1 MVDVE
6 IVFGAVLHSI
16 WLLPVLAVLI
26 AIDGPL
32 PVLPS
37 ETLLMSAFAVAFV
50 EQDGVAVLGFF
61 LAALVGSVIGDLAV
75 FGLGRSSNR
84 MLADSFSMGRVD
96 YGLSTWVRRHLL
108 GNPGFTLVGARF
120 VPGGRLVSTAAAGRY
135 GLGLLRFLPW
145 SVASSA
151 AWSIYMLLVGLL
163 LGPLSGG
170 SPLLAL
176 LAGVVMAILTAG
188 AFALIGVVRTRR
200 GSCLPAGPT
209 RPRTRALPGLRRT
222 HGGIRPPCPPHLD
235 QPVPAEAPRSAGTGH
250 SPQRSSAS
258 GVSVRSQMPTN
269 GGRRSPIGAVLT
281 EAIHGL
287 VPRSEGCGLVDPG
300 ERVNPYTVHRRS

>member
-1 MVDVE
+1 VVDVE

-50 EQDGVAVLGFF
+50 EHDAVAVLGFF
-61 LAALVGSVIGDLAV
+61 LAALVGSVVGDLAV

-84 MLADSFSMGRVD
+84 VFAGSVSLGGVEC
-96 YGLSTWVRRHLL
+96 GLSRWVRRHLL
-108 GNPGFTLVGARF
+108 GNPGFALVGARF

-135 GLGLLRFLPW
+135 GLGLMRFLPW
-145 SVASSA
+145 SVVSSA
-151 AWSIYMLLVGLL
+151 AWSGYMLLVGLL
-163 LGPLSGG
+163 LGPLTGG

-188 AFALIGVVRTRR
+188 AFALLGVLRTRW
-200 GSCLPAGPT
+200 GSRMPAA
-209 RPRTRALPGLRRT
+209 RPDPELALSRA
-222 HGGIRPPCPPHLD
+222 
-235 QPVPAEAPRSAGTGH
+235 
-250 SPQRSSAS
+250 
-258 GVSVRSQMPTN
+258 
-269 GGRRSPIGAVLT
+269 
-281 EAIHGL
+281 
-287 VPRSEGCGLVDPG
+287 
-300 ERVNPYTVHRRS
+300 